1 MVVIDTDV
9 LLLAFAFQHDPRQ
22 MANTAF
28 LQQVQT
34 TVPAITI
41 YTLMEFLGKLSF
53 NLSPERLEQ
62 WPAWLAAAYQLT
74 VLWPVSPDTT
84 ITYHTWRDELFARP
98 FMRIKAVKMPYMD
111 ALILNLA
118 EQSTA
123 AICFVT
129 WNARHFQGK
138 SSLPV
143 LTPADY
149 LANQAAQP

>member
-9 LLLAFAFQHDPRQ
+9 LLLAFAFQHDSRQ
-22 MANTAF
+22 VENSAF

-34 TVPAITI
+34 NTPAITI

-53 NLSPERLEQ
+53 NLPPERLEQ
-62 WPAWLAAAYQLT
+62 WPIWLAAAFQLT

-84 ITYHTWRDELFARP
+84 VTYHTWRDELFSRP
-98 FMRIKAVKMPYMD
+98 FARIRAVKMPYMD

-118 EQSTA
+118 EQAGTA
-123 AICFVT
+123 TSFVT
-129 WNARHFQGK
+129 WNTRHFQGK

-143 LTPADY
+143 MTPAQY
-149 LANQAAQP
+149 LTNQQATT

>member
-9 LLLAFAFQHDPRQ
+9 LLLAFAFQNDSRQ
-22 MANTAF
+22 AENSAF
-28 LQQVQT
+28 LQSVQT
-34 TVPAITI
+34 DAPAITI

-53 NLSPERLEQ
+53 NLSAERLEQ
-62 WPAWLAAAYQLT
+62 WPVWLASAYQLS

-84 ITYHTWRDELFARP
+84 ITYHTWRDELFTRP
-98 FMRIKAVKMPYMD
+98 FARVKTFKMPYMD

-118 EQSTA
+118 EQAGSAT
-123 AICFVT
+123 CFVT

-143 LTPADY
+143 LTPAQY
-149 LANQAAQP
+149 LANQQATT